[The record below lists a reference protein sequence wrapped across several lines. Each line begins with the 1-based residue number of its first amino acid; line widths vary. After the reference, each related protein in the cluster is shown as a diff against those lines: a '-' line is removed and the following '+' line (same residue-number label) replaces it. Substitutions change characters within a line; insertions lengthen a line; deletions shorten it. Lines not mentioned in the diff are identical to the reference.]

1 MQRRNLLALL
11 SGIATTTAGCSL
23 TDGGNGNGGG
33 PDATATPTD
42 ATTDSPTTTPA
53 PGELTAFPRYLP
65 DESVGE
71 NGHFFVYID
80 WTELARLGDY
90 VPADSS
96 GGTPSLTPTRTP
108 IPDTALE
115 ELVSTPFTLSFV
127 IGSLRLAGRSIVYKG
142 VGNQIAREAGLG
154 RGANWVRDP
163 AVTDVL
169 ATPLATV
176 VTGDLDSADYTGE
189 NVPSGFAEAEQRH
202 GYTIYDYDPERDLDQ
217 RAATNP
223 DAAYAVTESRVI
235 LGLPNEQAG
244 VEALRNVIDAE
255 AAGERFESDPDG
267 GWTLETAATY
277 PYVIGGI
284 GRQTGTT
291 YMEQIDVSDPRD
303 ALGEGKMSQW
313 VAGTTI
319 EVVEGDNGEG
329 TTESARGEFAA
340 VHSDPDTATE
350 GEIRERYADSEAD
363 VTVAVTAG
371 ASGDSRVA
379 VAADFDSFR
388 RDPWSS
394 V

>member
-42 ATTDSPTTTPA
+42 ATTDSPTATPA
-53 PGELTAFPRYLP
+53 SGELTAFPRYLP
-65 DESVGE
+65 DESVDE

-90 VPADSS
+90 ASADSS
-96 GGTPSLTPTRTP
+96 DGTPTPTPTRTP

-115 ELVSTPFTLSFV
+115 ELVSSPLNLSIL
-127 IGSLRLAGRSIVYKG
+127 IGSLRLASRSVVYKD
-142 VGNQIAREAGLG
+142 VGSQIAREAGLG

-163 AVTDVL
+163 DVTDVL
-169 ATPLATV
+169 ATPLTTV

-202 GYTIYDYDPERDLDQ
+202 GYTIYDYDPERDPD
-217 RAATNP
+217 RRTPTNP
-223 DAAYAVTESRVI
+223 NAAYAVTESRVI

-303 ALGEGKMSQW
+303 ALGDGEMSQW
-313 VAGTTI
+313 VAGATL
-319 EVVEGDNGEG
+319 EVVEGSNGEV
-329 TTESARGEFAA
+329 TTVSARGEFAA

-363 VTVAVTAG
+363 VTVAVTEG

-379 VAADFDSFR
+379 VEAGFDSFR
-388 RDPWSS
+388 RDPWSG

>member
-23 TDGGNGNGGG
+23 IDGGNGNGGG

-42 ATTDSPTTTPA
+42 ATTDSPTATPA

-65 DESVGE
+65 DEPVGE
-71 NGHFFVYID
+71 TEHFFVYID
-80 WTELARLGDY
+80 WTELAQLGDY
-90 VPADSS
+90 ASADSS
-96 GGTPSLTPTRTP
+96 DGTPTPTPTRTP
-108 IPDTALE
+108 IPDTALK
-115 ELVSTPFTLSFV
+115 ELVSTPLTLGLV
-127 IGSLRLAGRSIVYKG
+127 ISSLRLADRSVVYKE
-142 VGNQIAREAGLG
+142 VGRQIAREAGIG
-154 RGANWVRDP
+154 RGARDSDI
-163 AVTDVL
+163 TDVL
-169 ATPLATV
+169 VTSLATV

-202 GYTIYDYDPERDLDQ
+202 GYTIYDYDPERDSDRRTL
-217 RAATNP
+217 TNP
-223 DAAYAVTESRVI
+223 NAAYAVTESRVI
-235 LGLPNEQAG
+235 LGLPTEQAG

-291 YMEQIDVSDPRD
+291 YMEQIDASDPRD
-303 ALGEGKMSQW
+303 ALGDGKTSQW

-319 EVVEGDNGEG
+319 EVVEGDDGEG

-363 VTVAVTAG
+363 VTVAVTEG

-379 VAADFDSFR
+379 VEADFDSFR

>member
-23 TDGGNGNGGG
+23 IDGGNGNGGG
-33 PDATATPTD
+33 PDTTATPTD
-42 ATTDSPTTTPA
+42 ATTDSPTATPA

-65 DESVGE
+65 DKSVGE
-71 NGHFFVYID
+71 NGHFFVYTD

-90 VPADSS
+90 VPTDSS
-96 GGTPSLTPTRTP
+96 DGTPTPTPTRTP
-108 IPDTALE
+108 IPDTALK

-189 NVPSGFAEAEQRH
+189 NVPSGFTEAEQRH
-202 GYTIYDYDPERDLDQ
+202 GYTIYDYDPERDLDE

-244 VEALRNVIDAE
+244 VEALQNVIDAE

-291 YMEQIDVSDPRD
+291 YMEQIDASDPRD
-303 ALGEGKMSQW
+303 ALGDGEMSQW
-313 VAGTTI
+313 VAGATI
-319 EVVEGDNGEG
+319 EVVEGGNGEG

-350 GEIRERYADSEAD
+350 GEIREHYADSEAD
-363 VTVAVTAG
+363 VTVAVTEG

-379 VAADFDSFR
+379 VEADFDSFR